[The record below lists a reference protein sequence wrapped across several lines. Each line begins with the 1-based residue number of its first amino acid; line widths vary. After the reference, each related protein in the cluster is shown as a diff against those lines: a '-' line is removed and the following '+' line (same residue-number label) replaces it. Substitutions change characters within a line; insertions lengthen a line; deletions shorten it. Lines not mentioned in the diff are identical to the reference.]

1 MTVPALSVSPEP
13 PLTIAADVLVLG
25 VSKTDDGPRLLS
37 DAAMRLRRSHKRPAL
52 DEAALRELALAYVS
66 RFATSGARLVRYL
79 DRKIRERGWA
89 GEAEADPEALATRF
103 AELGYL
109 DDASYARMKG
119 ASMQRRGLGAARIRG
134 ALAADGVAEGDREP
148 ALDEAREG
156 RWEAADVLARRSR
169 MLFLDAAQAEAQADA
184 VAAIVCDELGGAPP
198 LLGLDAFKALARRY
212 RHIP

>member
-1 MTVPALSVSPEP
+1 MAQKWRM
-13 PLTIAADVLVLG
+13 ARYG
-25 VSKTDDGPRLLS
+25 VQN
-37 DAAMRLRRSHKRPAL
+37 KRPAL

-134 ALAADGVAEGDREP
+134 RWRLMALRRGTANLRWTRRGKGDGRLRTCWRG
-148 ALDEAREG
+148 
-156 RWEAADVLARRSR
+156 
-169 MLFLDAAQAEAQADA
+169 ADA
-184 VAAIVCDELGGAPP
+184 SAPMPPRRPIPPGARSSWRFSCARVMIWEPRAPGCIPTPAIFPNGATE
-198 LLGLDAFKALARRY
+198 
-212 RHIP
+212 